1 MKISPASK
9 SDASEI
15 TSLHYTSGVQG
26 LLGKLSK
33 RTLEQNFYGP
43 ILENDSNVC
52 LVAKDKANV
61 LGFLFF
67 RHNVSEIEFNLPT
80 KNLRLILN
88 LISVVIRN
96 PFITIVVFNVLSA
109 EKRALNYLR
118 SRNLHA
124 GELQILIVDKAA
136 QSQGIGRSLLDAFQ
150 DLHHPGGIMV
160 KTQSRRAMEF
170 YQRNGFRLI
179 FHSRVLF
186 SNIFVLMKG
195 VED

>member
-1 MKISPASK
+1 MKISPATK

-15 TSLHYTSGVQG
+15 TRLHYTSGVKG
-26 LLGKLSK
+26 LLGKLTK
-33 RTLEQNFYGP
+33 KTLEQNFYAP

-52 LVAKDKANV
+52 LVARDNEKV
-61 LGFLFF
+61 VGFIFF
-67 RHNVSEIEFNLPT
+67 RQNVSEIEFNLPT

-88 LISVVIRN
+88 LMTVLIRN
-96 PFITIVVFNVLSA
+96 PFITLVGINVLFV
-109 EKRALNYLR
+109 EKKALNYLR
-118 SRNLHA
+118 GRNMHA

-136 QSQGIGRSLLDAFQ
+136 QSQGIGRNLLNALQ
-150 DLHHPGGIMV
+150 DLNHPGGILV
-160 KTQSRRAMEF
+160 KTQSKRAMEF

-186 SNIFVLMKG
+186 SNIFVLLKG